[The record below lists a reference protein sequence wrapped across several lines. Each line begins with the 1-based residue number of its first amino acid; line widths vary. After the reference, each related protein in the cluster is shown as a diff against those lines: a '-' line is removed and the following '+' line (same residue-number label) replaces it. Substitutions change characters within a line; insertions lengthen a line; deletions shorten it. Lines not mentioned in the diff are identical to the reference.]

1 MATRRPSKSLLVTG
15 AGAAAAMLCSLL
27 SAIPEVSSA
36 SECAEADPPKVAIAL
51 FLAVPVVSI
60 AGLVTAVLDR
70 RREQRR
76 DTVLAVVFGTAALL
90 WTGAFATYLLG
101 EALECFTF

>member
-1 MATRRPSKSLLVTG
+1 MATRRPSTSLVVTG
-15 AGAAAAMLCSLL
+15 AGAAAALLCSLL

-51 FLAVPVVSI
+51 FLAVPVVAI
-60 AGLVTAVLDR
+60 AGLLTAVFDR
-70 RREQRR
+70 RRDTRR

-90 WTGAFATYLLG
+90 WTGGFLVYLLG